1 MSSSQGGG
9 DSKLFARSIATIHPT
24 HYEPLSIVQ
33 SLVTS
38 MAMFLAYVP
47 PSYYG
52 SRPMT
57 MQGKVA
63 ELRLELNSGGK
74 KDKNFSQKKIAL
86 KKIVANMTMSN
97 NEMVQLFPDIIQCM
111 NIPNLEIKKMC
122 FLFLVNYAR
131 MKPELAVKAIPVLE
145 QVRRIPQNEAEE
157 TGADNR
163 NRIWKTRTPLVRAL
177 TLRTMSYVH
186 VKEFVEAT
194 VPIVKQLLRDSDP
207 YVRKTAAFCV
217 AKLYDHDR
225 HMVEHSDL
233 IERLNSLLRDDNP
246 TVVASA
252 LAGLMDIWE
261 RSDAIK
267 LTIDYSNASKMVAI
281 LPDCSEWGQTY
292 ILEALM
298 SYVPQEAGEATLLAE
313 RIAPRLSHSNS
324 AVVLT
329 CIRVILY
336 LMNYIADEKQISA
349 LCRKLSPPLVT
360 LLAKGPEVQY
370 LALRNALLILQRR
383 PEVLRND
390 IRVFFCKYN
399 DPIYVKVTKLEL
411 IFMLANEKNIDEV
424 LTELREYATEVDVH
438 FVRKAV
444 RAIGKLAIKIEPAAR
459 RCINLLLELVATKV
473 PYIVQEAT
481 VVIRNIFRKYPN
493 QYESIIG
500 TLCEN
505 LDSLDEPEAKAA
517 MVWVI
522 GQYAARIE
530 NSDVLLEDFLY
541 SFAEEPVEVQ
551 LALLTATVKLFIQRP
566 TKGQDLVPKVLKWA
580 TEETDNPDLRD
591 RAYMY
596 WRLLST
602 DMNVAKQ
609 IVMGEKPAITA
620 ESEKLDPQTLEEMCL
635 NVGTLATIYLKPV
648 QTVFRSARPR
658 RLPDSPALQKD
669 RLPTSQN
676 LPTFESQKHLSMLGM
691 GGQPAVVR
699 TSNQGGLAGS
709 DGYAQQQQQ
718 QQQAG
723 GVTDQSVINDA
734 DAYFAGIGSQ
744 QMAAMG
750 VNDDHGD
757 SAFGGGGHEAG
768 YVVNQYAPQQVF
780 RPAQGG
786 GSNGDLLML

>member
-1 MSSSQGGG
+1 
-9 DSKLFARSIATIHPT
+9 
-24 HYEPLSIVQ
+24 
-33 SLVTS
+33 
-38 MAMFLAYVP
+38 MFMAYVP
-47 PSYYG
+47 PPTYYPFRG
-52 SRPMT
+52 P
-57 MQGKVA
+57 QGKVA
-63 ELRLELNSGGK
+63 ELRLELNSGSK
-74 KDKNFSQKKIAL
+74 KDKNFTTKKIAL

-97 NEMVQLFPDIIQCM
+97 NDMVALFPDIIACM
-111 NIPNLEIKKMC
+111 AIQSLEIKKMC

-131 MKPELAVKAIPVLE
+131 MRPEIAVKAIPVLE
-145 QVRRIPQNEAEE
+145 HDMEDPN
-157 TGADNR
+157 
-163 NRIWKTRTPLVRAL
+163 PLVRAL
-177 TLRTMSYVH
+177 ALRTMSYIH
-186 VKEFVEAT
+186 VREFVDAT
-194 VPIVKQLLRDSDP
+194 VPIVRSLLRDTDP

-225 HMVEHSDL
+225 KRVEEKNGRDSSL
-233 IERLNSLLRDDNP
+233 IERLNNLLHDDNP

-252 LAGLMDIWE
+252 LAALMDIWE
-261 RSDAIK
+261 RNEVIK
-267 LTIDYSNASKMVAI
+267 LTIDYRHASKLVAI

-298 SYVPQEAGEATLLAE
+298 SYVPQESGEALLLAE

-329 CIRVILY
+329 SIRVVLY
-336 LMNYIADEKQISA
+336 LMNYISDQKQISA

-424 LTELREYATEVDVH
+424 LPELREYATEIDVH

-473 PYIVQEAT
+473 TYIVQEAT

-500 TLCEN
+500 TLCEH

-522 GQYAARIE
+522 GQYASRIE
-530 NSDVLLEDFLY
+530 NSDALLEDFLY
-541 SFAEEPVEVQ
+541 SFSEEPVEVQ

-566 TKGQDLVPKVLKWA
+566 TRGQELVPKVLKWA

-602 DMNVAKQ
+602 DMEAAKR

-620 ESEKLDPQTLEEMCL
+620 ESERLDPQTLEEMCL
-635 NVGTLATIYLKPV
+635 VVGTLATVYLKPV
-648 QTVFRSARPR
+648 QTVFRNARPR
-658 RLPDSPALQKD
+658 RLQDSPALQRQEVPGPGGILSDAQKS
-669 RLPTSQN
+669 LSQ
-676 LPTFESQKHLSMLGM
+676 FGM
-691 GGQPAVVR
+691 GGQPADFDPR
-699 TSNQGGLAGS
+699 TDRPVPAEGGNL
-709 DGYAQQQQQ
+709 
-718 QQQAG
+718 QQA
-723 GVTDQSVINDA
+723 VNDA
-734 DAYFAGIGSQ
+734 DEYFTSQ
-744 QMAAMG
+744 MQGMRIQEQ
-750 VNDDHGD
+750 GD
-757 SAFGGGGHEAG
+757 SFGGNGGNEG
-768 YVVNQYAPQQVF
+768 SYVVNQYAPQTVYQ
-780 RPAQGG
+780 PAQGHAN
-786 GSNGDLLML
+786 NGDLLL